1 MKRSLAVVAV
11 LALGAMGAVSACQ
24 AVARQREYRRL
35 LGLGDSALH
44 EEQTFAAIEAYSGAI
59 TLRGDSMLAYLRR
72 GETYQRRG
80 DRGDLDAAARD
91 FRKAAS
97 LDPSATHPLESLGDV
112 LYQVQRYGNAADA
125 FAQCLR
131 LDDRSARVS
140 YKLALSRYRD
150 GDVEGAL
157 AAVNQS
163 VRLDDR
169 MADAYYLLGI
179 CLREK
184 RRMSDALPAL
194 EKAVALSP
202 GLIAAREEL
211 ADVFAALGRRGD
223 ELEQLQLL
231 AGLDRDHVE
240 RQVAVGLAHARAGH
254 WDLAVLTLGN
264 ALERNP
270 DEPQIYRAL
279 GQVWLERPRDD
290 GAFLSKAR
298 QALERAAASTNAG
311 SDVLTLYG
319 RALLQEGENEAAEH
333 TLQQAT
339 SRYPIEPA
347 AFLLYASAAERQN
360 HLDAARNA
368 LILYGSVVPEDRDFP
383 ARASR
388 IAALSLRLNDP
399 DTAVEWLDQASS
411 ASPNDTKLIA
421 LLAEAQLKAGD
432 TEAASASIERGL
444 AKDPVN
450 AALRS
455 LKLRADALKSRG

>member
-1 MKRSLAVVAV
+1 MKRSLVVVAL
-11 LALGAMGAVSACQ
+11 LATSAVGAASAYQ
-24 AVARQREYRRL
+24 AVARQRYYRAL
-35 LGLGDSALH
+35 LSRGDAALRDD
-44 EEQTFAAIEAYSGAI
+44 QTFGAIEAYSGAI
-59 TLRGDSMLAYLRR
+59 ALRSDSMLAYLRR

-91 FRKAAS
+91 FRKAAA
-97 LDPSATHPLESLGDV
+97 LDPSATHPLEALGDV
-112 LYQVQRYGNAADA
+112 LYQVQRYANAADA

-150 GDVEGAL
+150 GDLDAAL
-157 AAVNQS
+157 EAVNQT

-169 MADAYYLLGI
+169 MADAYYLLGM

-184 RRMSDALPAL
+184 HRMSEALSPL

-211 ADVFAALGRRGD
+211 AEVLAALNRRGD
-223 ELEQLQLL
+223 ELEQLQVL
-231 AGLDRDHVE
+231 AVLDRDHVE

-264 ALERNP
+264 ALERHP

-290 GAFLSKAR
+290 RAFLSKAR

-319 RALLQEGENEAAEH
+319 RALLQEGDVEAAEH

-339 SRYPIEPA
+339 NRYPIDPA
-347 AFLLYASAAERQN
+347 ALLFYASAAEKQN
-360 HLDAARNA
+360 HFDAARNA
-368 LILYGSVVPEDRDFP
+368 LVLYGSVVADDRDFTS
-383 ARASR
+383 RAAR

-399 DTAVEWLDQASS
+399 DTAVDWLDQASS
-411 ASPNDTKLIA
+411 ASPNDLRLLA
-421 LLAEAQLKAGD
+421 LLADAQLRAGD
-432 TEAASASIERGL
+432 AEAAHASIERGL
-444 AKDPVN
+444 ARDPTN
-450 AALRS
+450 ATLRN
-455 LKLRADALKSRG
+455 LKLRTDTLNPKL